1 MPREGWISLVNSG
14 ERDIQSTVIRTP
26 VLKPL
31 LGPLEFQLPVYSF
44 YKYGAPLSRENQT
57 DSFIAG
63 MIVSYIKEDIVTV
76 LEMKGLDCVL
86 HPRNHLHRELVKT
99 KSPDANLVQGNSTN
113 GMGQERRGILG
124 QLGELVSFP
133 MPIASP
139 VHGEEEK
146 AGERRAQS
154 PPSWLWGGWEVLT
167 QAPLN

>member
-113 GMGQERRGILG
+113 GMGQERRGSWDNWESWFPSLCPSPPQSMG
-124 QLGELVSFP
+124 KRRRQGSGELRAHRPGS
-133 MPIASP
+133 
-139 VHGEEEK
+139 G
-146 AGERRAQS
+146 AGGRF
-154 PPSWLWGGWEVLT
+154 
-167 QAPLN
+167 